1 MYISSHLIAH
11 HMMRG
16 LIAATL
22 VVMALEFL
30 TQGEIIQFNWSS
42 GVLTNYYEK
51 CSRMNR
57 VAAVKAAHFT
67 LR

>member
-22 VVMALEFL
+22 VVMAFRA
-30 TQGEIIQFNWSS
+30 FNARRDNP
-42 GVLTNYYEK
+42 V
-51 CSRMNR
+51 
-57 VAAVKAAHFT
+57 
-67 LR
+67 